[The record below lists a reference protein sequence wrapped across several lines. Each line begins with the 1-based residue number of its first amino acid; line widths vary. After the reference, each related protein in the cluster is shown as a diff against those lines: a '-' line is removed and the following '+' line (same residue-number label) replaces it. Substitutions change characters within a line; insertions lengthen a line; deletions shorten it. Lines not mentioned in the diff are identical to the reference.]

1 MAVLE
6 DYMKAE
12 DEPHQEI
19 GQYCFSPY
27 KCGFFRYCSRDL
39 PSPNIFDVV
48 DMQLRTKFKYI
59 DEGLVS
65 FEDLYRSGELGGK
78 HLLQITHELYD
89 VEDKID
95 KDIIREFVN
104 SLKYPLYFIDFETSQ
119 EAVPEYDGCKPYEQ
133 MPFQYSLHILHEN
146 GELEHKEFLAEAGS
160 DPRRIFAE
168 RLCEDVPKG
177 VCSVSYNM
185 EFEKVLNGILKYI
198 NQEVMV
204 GMNDWQEMLA
214 RIAISRMIGDSSKL
228 KETLAS
234 NGYVRTFGIMDRD
247 GNVDVDGL
255 MRDIRE
261 QIERKGKVSFEI
273 PLMGKFTFRP
283 EDVDRLH
290 EKILEA

>member
-1 MAVLE
+1 
-6 DYMKAE
+6 
-12 DEPHQEI
+12 
-19 GQYCFSPY
+19 
-27 KCGFFRYCSRDL
+27 
-39 PSPNIFDVV
+39 
-48 DMQLRTKFKYI
+48 
-59 DEGLVS
+59 
-65 FEDLYRSGELGGK
+65 
-78 HLLQITHELYD
+78 
-89 VEDKID
+89 
-95 KDIIREFVN
+95 
-104 SLKYPLYFIDFETSQ
+104 
-119 EAVPEYDGCKPYEQ
+119 
-133 MPFQYSLHILHEN
+133 
-146 GELEHKEFLAEAGS
+146 
-160 DPRRIFAE
+160 
-168 RLCEDVPKG
+168 
-177 VCSVSYNM
+177 M

-214 RIAISRMIGDSSKL
+214 RIAISRMIGDSNKL